1 MYTSVQVGPTCI
13 DGIFTSSLRHINA
26 IFTHSKVI
34 MVYNGSRS
42 RRTNS
47 SPHRAKES
55 KNMKREESLRID
67 QLVQLV
73 GDSLS
78 VVQAAIFTA
87 WTQSRLGE
95 FDNKTFKTAGDY
107 LLQAR
112 EDLSRVSNAWTWTE
126 HERLEGK

>member
-1 MYTSVQVGPTCI
+1 
-13 DGIFTSSLRHINA
+13 
-26 IFTHSKVI
+26 
-34 MVYNGSRS
+34 
-42 RRTNS
+42 
-47 SPHRAKES
+47 
-55 KNMKREESLRID
+55 MKREESLRID